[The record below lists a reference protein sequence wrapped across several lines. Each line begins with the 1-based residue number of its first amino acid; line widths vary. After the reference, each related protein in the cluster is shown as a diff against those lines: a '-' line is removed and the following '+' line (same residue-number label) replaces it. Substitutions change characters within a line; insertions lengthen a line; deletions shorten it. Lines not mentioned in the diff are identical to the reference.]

1 MSEISRSQ
9 AHAHRDAGTAPRG
22 PGGPGAPHGA
32 GGAGRGAPGH
42 TQGGH
47 GSRPRISSSLAVG
60 ELVEAAL
67 PMIADWLPG
76 QRWYAGKGQAI
87 TGLHPLTATP
97 LLTGDPA
104 MLHLL
109 LRVEHGGGADLYQ
122 LLLGLRTEAPAGL
135 LPEAVLGSLTHGPY
149 DGASLY
155 DAVHDPELTGRLLGH
170 LATGDRFGPLSFR
183 RTPGPG
189 LPSDLLGRA
198 GTAEQS
204 NTSVIY
210 GTAFILKLFRRI
222 SPGTNPDLELS
233 LALSRAGSTRIP
245 RVAAWFESRLA
256 GAEPA
261 TLGLLQRFLPDAE
274 DGWELALDQVARLK
288 GDPSPGNFAVEAHRL
303 GRATAEVHR
312 VLARALP
319 VAKLDREQTGRLATA
334 MAERLDVAAAAVP
347 ALRRYRPALH
357 AAFQQLTA
365 DHLTGLTVQ
374 RIHGDLHLG
383 QAMRTPHGWVLLDF
397 EGEPAKSVTERRV
410 PQPALRDVAAMLRS
424 FDYAAAHLLAGA
436 EPDPQLAHLA
446 ASWAARN
453 RTAYC
458 AGYTAAGGTD
468 PASCPE
474 LLRALEIDKAVYEV
488 VYEARHRPGWLP
500 IPLTAI
506 HRLATAS

>member
-9 AHAHRDAGTAPRG
+9 AHVHRDAGTAPRG
-22 PGGPGAPHGA
+22 PGGPHGA
-32 GGAGRGAPGH
+32 APRGAGAYAPG
-42 TQGGH
+42 TY
-47 GSRPRISSSLAVG
+47 GSRPRSSSSLAVG
-60 ELVEAAL
+60 ELVQAAL
-67 PMIADWLPG
+67 PLIAAWLPG

-87 TGLHPLTATP
+87 TGLRPLSATP

-104 MLHLL
+104 MVHLL
-109 LRVEHGGGADLYQ
+109 LRVEHGSNADIYQ
-122 LLLGLRTEAPAGL
+122 LLLGLRAEAPAGL
-135 LPEAVLGSLTHGPY
+135 GPDALLGGLTHGPY
-149 DGASLY
+149 DGAALY

-170 LATGDRFGPLSFR
+170 LATADRFGPLAFR

-189 LPSDLLGRA
+189 LPSDLPGRA

-204 NTSVIY
+204 NTSVIF
-210 GTAFILKLFRRI
+210 GTSFILKLFRRI

-245 RVAAWFESRLA
+245 RVAAWFESRMEA
-256 GAEPA
+256 TEPA

-319 VAKLDREQTGRLATA
+319 VARLDREETVRLATA

-357 AAFQQLTA
+357 TAFRQLTA

-397 EGEPAKSVTERRV
+397 EGEPAKSVAERRL

-436 EPDPQLAHLA
+436 EPDPELAHLA

-468 PASCPE
+468 PASSPE

-506 HRLATAS
+506 HRLATAP

>member
-22 PGGPGAPHGA
+22 QGGAGGPHGA
-32 GGAGRGAPGH
+32 GGAGRGVGGQSGH
-42 TQGGH
+42 TD
-47 GSRPRISSSLAVG
+47 RPRGSTSLAVG

-87 TGLHPLTATP
+87 TGLRPVTATP
-97 LLTGDPA
+97 LVTGDPA

-109 LRVEHGGGADLYQ
+109 LRVEHGEQSDLYQ
-122 LLLGLRTEAPAGL
+122 LLLGLRAEAPADL
-135 LPEAVLGSLTHGPY
+135 LPEASLGSLTHGPY
-149 DGASLY
+149 DGAALY
-155 DAVHDPELTGRLLGH
+155 DAVHDPELTGRLLAH
-170 LATGDRFGPLSFR
+170 LATADRFGPLAFR

-204 NTSVIY
+204 NTSVIF

-245 RVAAWFESRLA
+245 RVAAWFESRMA
-256 GAEPA
+256 GSEPA

-319 VAKLDREQTGRLATA
+319 VARLDREQTGRLATG

-365 DHLTGLTVQ
+365 DHLTGLMVQ

-397 EGEPAKSVTERRV
+397 EGEPAKSVAERRL

-436 EPDPQLAHLA
+436 PQPDPQLAHLA

-468 PASCPE
+468 PAACPE

-488 VYEARHRPGWLP
+488 VYEARHRPSWLP

-506 HRLATAS
+506 HRLATAI